1 MLPKPEK
8 NKKVAETSGSEN
20 PQDPA
25 VLAKKLKNK
34 RRLVLITI
42 IATVGVSVIFST
54 YRFCK
59 DFIDQRKVS
68 NFSFNF
74 KIPNINISSQKN
86 LSIEPDIKKNMGSSY
101 EESSFYIGIASPS
114 SVIWKKDSQ
123 NNFDSQTI
131 DNITQKILKLPP
143 SKSDLSKQLPEGI
156 VVQESLSN
164 KDSFDYQTVIT
175 TPKQKFLIIIQS
187 PQNDSNLEDSLPIM
201 INKIYW
207 DLVQV
212 TSN

>member
-8 NKKVAETSGSEN
+8 NKKVTETSGSEN

-42 IATVGVSVIFST
+42 IATVGLSVIFST

-59 DFIDQRKVS
+59 DFIDQKKTS
-68 NFSFNF
+68 NFSFDF
-74 KIPNINISSQKN
+74 KIPDINIPSQKN
-86 LSIEPDIKKNMGSSY
+86 FSIESNVKKDVGSFY
-101 EESSFYIGIASPS
+101 DESSFYIGIASPS

-131 DNITQKILKLPP
+131 DDISQRISKLPP
-143 SKSDLSKQLPEGI
+143 STSDLSKQLPEGI
-156 VVQESLSN
+156 VVQESLAD
-164 KDSFDYQTVIT
+164 KDSFDYQTIIT
-175 TPKQKFLIIIQS
+175 TPKQKFLIIIQN
-187 PQNDSNLEDSLPIM
+187 PQNDSNLKNNLPTI

-207 DLVQV
+207 DLVKV